1 MTEPRV
7 LVLGVVFATFA
18 GAGAAAAAV
27 VVDDDD
33 DDVAKKRRVLPTLT
47 RLIRRAMKSAVYW
60 TWTTPRR

>member
-1 MTEPRV
+1 V

-18 GAGAAAAAV
+18 GAGAGA

-33 DDVAKKRRVLPTLT
+33 DVVVAKKRRVLPTLT